1 MSLTPVI
8 LVPAMLPCYVLMA
21 RQMKIVP
28 NRAKPAKPY
37 QTVPAGWWQQHY
49 QQQRYARFVFSVSL
63 FCTLPSAPSPFLSSF
78 RPLTSP
84 VALRSAVGAPYSVT
98 GRPPLTCMCLSSQHP
113 APFQRQTP
121 HTEQRTFRAF
131 SWRGLTPG
139 IAVGIKVALL
149 RS

>member
-63 FCTLPSAPSPFLSSF
+63 FLHPSLRAISVSQQLS
-78 RPLTSP
+78 TSDKP
-84 VALRSAVGAPYSVT
+84 GGAP
-98 GRPPLTCMCLSSQHP
+98 
-113 APFQRQTP
+113 
-121 HTEQRTFRAF
+121 
-131 SWRGLTPG
+131 
-139 IAVGIKVALL
+139 
-149 RS
+149 